1 MKILFALFL
10 TAITF
15 TATAQDIKLRL
26 PSGHQATVTANQYTI
41 EAQTSED
48 NVNQVYQ
55 EVRRILKL
63 AKPKGFRIYDI
74 YIVTPQ
80 GTYYANYSMQ
90 KKISRM

>member
-10 TAITF
+10 TAIAF

-26 PSGHQATVTANQYTI
+26 PSGNQATVKQYTI

-48 NVNQVYQ
+48 NVNLVYQ

-90 KKISRM
+90 KKISRI

>member
-10 TAITF
+10 TAIAF
-15 TATAQDIKLRL
+15 TTTAQDIKLRL
-26 PSGHQATVTANQYTI
+26 PSGNQATVKQYTI

-48 NVNQVYQ
+48 NVNLVYQ